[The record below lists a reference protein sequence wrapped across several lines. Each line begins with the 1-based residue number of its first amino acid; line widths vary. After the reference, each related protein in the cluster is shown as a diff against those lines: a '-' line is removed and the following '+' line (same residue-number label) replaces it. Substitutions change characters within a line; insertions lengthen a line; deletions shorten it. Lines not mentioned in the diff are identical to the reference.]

1 MKTNVFL
8 ASLPRGP
15 GNFHALESTHLW
27 RDLSLASKHSWDPF
41 LRHTGKM
48 QVQGRISVRHVFQI
62 FAWQNANVGGE
73 VKIYYAQ
80 NMFGVITIGDFLVH
94 KTRLIQWGYCKF
106 KNGIILASGNSSNH
120 CLVLLLL

>member
-41 LRHTGKM
+41 LGHTGKM
-48 QVQGRISVRHVFQI
+48 QIREDLSKTRFSDICM
-62 FAWQNANVGGE
+62 AKCNVGGE

-80 NMFGVITIGDFLVH
+80 NMFGGITIGDFLVH
-94 KTRLIQWGYCKF
+94 KTRLTQWW
-106 KNGIILASGNSSNH
+106 
-120 CLVLLLL
+120 LL

>member
-8 ASLPRGP
+8 VSLPRGP

-41 LRHTGKM
+41 LGHTGKM

-62 FAWQNANVGGE
+62 CAWQNAMLE
-73 VKIYYAQ
+73 VRSKFTMHRKCLENHNRRLSCTQ
-80 NMFGVITIGDFLVH
+80 N
-94 KTRLIQWGYCKF
+94 
-106 KNGIILASGNSSNH
+106 
-120 CLVLLLL
+120 